1 MGQAVRVAF
10 SETPTPTYI
19 VVGTVTRKVSRR
31 FPSRTVTLF
40 APDDS
45 YLGTRKFMDLLT
57 THTQSYPP

>member
-1 MGQAVRVAF
+1 MAQAARCFLRDTDTDVYSRRD
-10 SETPTPTYI
+10 
-19 VVGTVTRKVSRR
+19 GGRKVSRR

-57 THTQSYPP
+57 TQTHIQSYT